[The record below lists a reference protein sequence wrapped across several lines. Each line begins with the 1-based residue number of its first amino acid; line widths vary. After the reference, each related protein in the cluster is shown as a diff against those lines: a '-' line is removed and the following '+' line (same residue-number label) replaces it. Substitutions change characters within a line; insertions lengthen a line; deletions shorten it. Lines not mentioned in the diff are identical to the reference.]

1 MPPEEPTVQ
10 HADALTER
18 QRAIIAFEGSW
29 WTQDEARDSLIR
41 ARFACSSE
49 DYYRELNQLL
59 DDPSAL
65 TFDPL
70 VVRRLRR
77 QRERRRRARI
87 DGTNG
92 TGAATGRTGGKG

>member
-1 MPPEEPTVQ
+1 VTHPDPTDPTVPE
-10 HADALTER
+10 LTER

-29 WTQDEARDSLIR
+29 WTQDDARDTVIR

-49 DYYRELNQLL
+49 DYYHELNQLL
-59 DDPSAL
+59 DQPSAL

-87 DGTNG
+87 DGPNNTG
-92 TGAATGRTGGKG
+92 TASGETGGKG